1 MSRITVMQQ
10 ISILRQSG
18 GEIMQNMNTSDTPL
32 DIEPLTTADPG
43 EHVVCTPRQIL
54 LHPAYHGGWKVL
66 RSCREDGRIDLTYK
80 HNTHGR
86 FRSKKQVLNYL
97 DCLLEKQKE
106 SADPA
111 KQCSGVSQ
119 ALSFQP
125 YQQGHPSTSS
135 SYSFGVPSLKP
146 SSTIYP
152 PSYYY
157 KAPPPPHFQQQLLP
171 QQSPSREQ

>member
-18 GEIMQNMNTSDTPL
+18 GEIMQNMNIPL

-66 RSCREDGRIDLTYK
+66 RSCREDGRVDLTYK

-135 SYSFGVPSLKP
+135 SVPSLKP